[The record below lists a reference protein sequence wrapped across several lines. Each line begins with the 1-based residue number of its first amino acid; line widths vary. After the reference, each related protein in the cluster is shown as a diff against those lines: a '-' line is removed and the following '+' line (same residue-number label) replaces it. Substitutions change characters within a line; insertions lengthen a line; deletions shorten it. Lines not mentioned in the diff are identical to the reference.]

1 MRYRGRKRMTVC
13 LWGRAVIW
21 HVLII
26 LLLPVECN
34 IRVKNGQTNLI
45 AWCYAGGGI
54 QLLFLHWKRSGSE
67 ICIEHMNRLCIVIL
81 NRQCFV
87 PCVPHIHTHYII
99 LHRIYALDF
108 IYMLKKFLN
117 VYIYIYIY
125 IWNNKCLRLYIN
137 IYIVFEMYY
146 TQVCVYVC
154 DLEKYVNL
162 TLIYMIFKMLNY
174 VI

>member
-34 IRVKNGQTNLI
+34 RVKNGQTNLI

-87 PCVPHIHTHYII
+87 PCVPHIYTHYTI
-99 LHRIYALDF
+99 LHRIYALHF
-108 IYMLKKFLN
+108 IYMFYKFLN
-117 VYIYIYIY
+117 VYVY
-125 IWNNKCLRLYIN
+125 IWNNTFVRLYIN
-137 IYIVFEMYY
+137 IYSFWNVLHTGVCMC
-146 TQVCVYVC
+146 VCVCVC
-154 DLEKYVNL
+154 VCVWACLCGLWGHKFV
-162 TLIYMIFKMLNY
+162 
-174 VI
+174 